1 MPSTSVNAA
10 SASSEQTIVPI
21 TMALVSYSDSEG
33 SDVEDQQVEIVG
45 RAPTPLREEF
55 SFARKPTKSTAA
67 NAPSLVDRGNPRK
80 LRVALPEIKP
90 ETEDGEEEGPA
101 RKKPKMN
108 GDGSLLSAFNSMLPP
123 PKRTANTQPAASSGK
138 TFSLKTGAAP
148 GFQRDTNG
156 PEVRDEQQ
164 STGPSEISRP
174 PPRAADTVQGEKL
187 LNEENYEKKGNAM
200 MFKPLSVARNPQKK
214 KSAAMVVPKPQQVDN
229 GTTQEPASSKSAPA
243 AAETNDAPAAPT
255 KPKVSLFSYSR
266 GDAETSSPALGP
278 EPEPS
283 ARPYQSLL
291 YRRDDDEPADTDAQ
305 QVIIEPETEASASAQ
320 PAVSAAASSS
330 ASQPTL
336 DAVAS
341 DLNLS
346 RSERR
351 QLFGRNADAA
361 NTRILT
367 FETDAM
373 YEANKEFIA
382 NAAEAEAAL
391 NARPVRA
398 IAPGKHTLRQL
409 VQAATSQKEALEES
423 FAAGKRNKKEA
434 GSRYGW

>member
-1 MPSTSVNAA
+1 
-10 SASSEQTIVPI
+10 
-21 TMALVSYSDSEG
+21 MALVSYSDSEG
-33 SDVEDQQVEIVG
+33 SDVEDQQVEIVE
-45 RAPTPLREEF
+45 RASTPPREEF
-55 SFARKPTKSTAA
+55 SFARKPTKSTAT

-80 LRVALPEIKP
+80 IRVALPEIKQ

-108 GDGSLLSAFNSMLPP
+108 GGGSLFSAFNSMLPA
-123 PKRTANTQPAASSGK
+123 PKRTANAQPVASSGK

-164 STGPSEISRP
+164 STVPSENLRP
-174 PPRAADTVQGEKL
+174 PLKAADTVQGEKL

-214 KSAAMVVPKPQQVDN
+214 KKSAAMVVPKARSATD
-229 GTTQEPASSKSAPA
+229 GTAEKSAASQSAPA
-243 AAETNDAPAAPT
+243 VETKDAPAPAPAPAPA
-255 KPKVSLFSYSR
+255 KQKVSLFSYSSA
-266 GDAETSSPALGP
+266 DAETSSPALGP

-291 YRRDDDEPADTDAQ
+291 YKRDEDESVDNDAQ
-305 QVIIEPETEASASAQ
+305 HEQEIIESETAEAFSSAQ
-320 PAVSAAASSS
+320 PAVSTAASSS

-361 NTRILT
+361 NARILT

-382 NAAEAEAAL
+382 NAAEAEAAQK
-391 NARPVRA
+391 ARPVRA
-398 IAPGKHTLRQL
+398 IAPGKHSLRQL